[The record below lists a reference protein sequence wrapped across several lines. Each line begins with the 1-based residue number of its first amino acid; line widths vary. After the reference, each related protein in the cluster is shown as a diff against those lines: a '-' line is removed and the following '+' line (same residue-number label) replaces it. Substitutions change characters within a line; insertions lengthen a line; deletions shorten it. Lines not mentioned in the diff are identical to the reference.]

1 MIIMT
6 IPDLKQEDKVVVI
19 TGSRRGIGKSMA
31 FAFAE
36 AGADLV
42 ISDYIVEDG
51 MLDAL
56 AKEIRDKYGRTV
68 LTSQTDVTKMKQV
81 ETMVHNTLEEL
92 GRIDVLINNA
102 GIVGNAPLLIDFN
115 EKDFELVFNVAIKGS
130 LRCAKAVSKTM
141 IKQNSGVIINMSSIG
156 AYINFQS
163 AYSLAK
169 STLIKITRGL
179 ATQLGPFNIRV
190 NAIAP
195 GVIKTDMTKLIFENP
210 QAQQFYIDRTP
221 LGRTGEPEDI
231 AHVALFLASDAS
243 RYLTGQTILV
253 DGGLGPMELPGT
265 IPLSTYA
272 ESIKNSLLKDEY

>member
-1 MIIMT
+1 MT
-6 IPDLKQEDKVVVI
+6 IPDLRQEDKVVVI
-19 TGSRRGIGKSMA
+19 TGSRRGIGKAMA
-31 FAFAE
+31 LAFAE
-36 AGADLV
+36 AGADV
-42 ISDYIVEDG
+42 AISDFIVEDG
-51 MLDAL
+51 QLDAL

-68 LTSQTDVTKMKQV
+68 LTSQTDVTKMNQV
-81 ETMVHNTLEEL
+81 ENMVQNVLDEL

-102 GIVGNAPLLIDFN
+102 GIVGTAPLLIDFN

-141 IKQNSGVIINMSSIG
+141 IKQNFGIIINMSSIG

-195 GVIKTDMTKLIFENP
+195 GVIKTDMTKLIFSNH
-210 QAQQFYIDRTP
+210 QIQQFYIDRTP
-221 LGRTGEPEDI
+221 LGRTGETEDI

-243 RYLTGQTILV
+243 RFITGQTILV

-265 IPLSTYA
+265 VPLSKYG
-272 ESIKNSLLKDEY
+272 ESIKKFLLKDEN